1 MDISNQQKR
10 KKLFIIDD
18 SKMMRKI
25 IADIFADDELIE
37 VIGEA
42 SDGEEALQILPQVNA
57 DVVTLDVQM
66 PVMDGL
72 TTLKHMMIQTPVPT
86 VMLSA
91 FTQEGAAVTFD
102 ALKYGA
108 VDFVSKPSNVD
119 AADLR
124 GQAREVAKKVHL
136 AAGVEIEAARYIRVV
151 RKKGEKKQAARV
163 DCRTIVAIG
172 VAEGGYGTLL
182 KIIPHL
188 SPDLSAAYLVVFY
201 ASPKYVDAFVNYLN
215 DHSAIEVK
223 RAVNNDPIE
232 GGVCY
237 IASGEEYLTVQQE
250 KGHNVLHVCPA
261 PFATQK
267 GSINML
273 MFSVAEMMKDS
284 SLGIILT
291 GLGNDGVEGMA
302 EIIRVGGKALVQ
314 DPRGCLY
321 RTMPEAALAEFKEV
335 LIIADTKIAAA
346 VNELLHRNDFQ

>member
-1 MDISNQQKR
+1 MDISNPQKR

-42 SDGEEALQILPQVNA
+42 RDGEEALQILPQVNA

-91 FTQEGAAVTFD
+91 FTQEGAAITFD

-124 GQAREVAKKVHL
+124 EQAREVTKKVHL

-151 RKKGEKKQAARV
+151 RKTGEKKQAARV

-201 ASPKYVDAFVNYLN
+201 ASPRYVDAFVSYLS
-215 DHSAIEVK
+215 DHSTIEVK

-250 KGHNVLHVCPA
+250 NGHNVLHVCPA
-261 PFATQK
+261 PFSTQK

-273 MFSVAEMMKDS
+273 MFSVAEIMKDS

-291 GLGNDGVEGMA
+291 GLGHDGVEGLA
-302 EIIRVGGKALVQ
+302 EIIRVGGTALVQ
-314 DPRGCLY
+314 NPKGCLY
-321 RTMPEAALAEFKEV
+321 RTMPEAALAGSSEAQSV
-335 LIIADTKIAAA
+335 ADAKIAAA
-346 VNELLHRNDFQ
+346 VQRFLTGG

>member
-1 MDISNQQKR
+1 MDTANLQKT

-18 SKMMRKI
+18 SKMMRKVI
-25 IADIFADDELIE
+25 SDIFADDELIE
-37 VIGEA
+37 VVGEA
-42 SDGEEALQILPQVNA
+42 ADGEEALEMLPQVNA

-91 FTQEGAAVTFD
+91 FTQEGTAVTFD

-108 VDFVSKPSNVD
+108 VDFVSKPSSVNAVD
-119 AADLR
+119 L
-124 GQAREVAKKVHL
+124 GEQAREVVRKVHL

-151 RKKGEKKQAARV
+151 RKNRDKKHAPRV
-163 DCRTIVAIG
+163 DCRKIVAIG

-188 SPDLSAAYLVVFY
+188 SPELSAAYLVVLY
-201 ASPKYVDAFVNYLN
+201 ASPRHVDSFASYLN

-223 RAVNNDPIE
+223 RAVNDEPIE

-237 IASGEEYLTVQQE
+237 LASGEEYLTVQQGN
-250 KGHNVLHVCPA
+250 GHNVLHVCAA

-284 SLGIILT
+284 SLGVILT
-291 GLGNDGVEGMA
+291 GLGSDGVEGMA
-302 EIIRVGGKALVQ
+302 EIIRVGGNALVQ

-321 RTMPEAALAEFKEV
+321 RTMPEAALAEFDEARV
-335 LIIADTKIAAA
+335 IDDVKIAATL
-346 VNELLHRNDFQ
+346 NELLQTQ